1 MLPAFILS
9 DDKDRYLEQIE
20 QTSKWPKSYDPCFK
34 SPASGFVQKFKK
46 VSNIFRYPPVFWLAV
61 ADNHDE
67 IDLCNPSSFEVS
79 LLPLNSFGDC
89 KHMCSAMQR
98 RWGETIGF
106 DNRPSKLL
114 YGDTNADY
122 KAGFCL
128 HIWPRIQNSRYGWY

>member
-1 MLPAFILS
+1 MLIGIVLKQIWGARRLYGFSPKKVHSVLPAFILS

-67 IDLCNPSSFEVS
+67 IDLCNPVIPHHLKWVYY
-79 LLPLNSFGDC
+79 LLTLL
-89 KHMCSAMQR
+89 
-98 RWGETIGF
+98 ETVNTCVRQCNVAGV
-106 DNRPSKLL
+106 KL
-114 YGDTNADY
+114 
-122 KAGFCL
+122 
-128 HIWPRIQNSRYGWY
+128 